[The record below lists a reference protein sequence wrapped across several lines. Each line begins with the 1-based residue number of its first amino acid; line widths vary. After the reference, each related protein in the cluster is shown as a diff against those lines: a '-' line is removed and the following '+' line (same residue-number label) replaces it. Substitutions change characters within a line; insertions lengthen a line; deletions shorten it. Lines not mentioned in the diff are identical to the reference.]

1 MWINQGIW
9 LRVLRLNK
17 LFPIVFAVSFLLLP
31 LDANQNWF
39 KTRKVKD
46 QFEKAVMHYNEGRY
60 AVAETILNK
69 LLDNDPGE
77 YATASSMLLMKTTAH
92 LGRYNEAKAVGRAFL
107 ESYPASK
114 YTAEIYLTFGD
125 IFIEE
130 GLYVSAY
137 RMYLRARGISSDE
150 KFIKKVDQRI
160 IKTLTLNI
168 PPGVIE
174 ELLALEYNGHNRSI
188 LILTKAYAEI
198 YEGKPDE
205 CALTLAQIEPDQVPD
220 LYFSLYEQ
228 LLLASYRPGNPTL
241 SFAVIVPLS
250 GENQDWGKSFLKG
263 VQESVNLN
271 PVRGRNISYIIYDNR
286 SQAIETIHAIRTLS
300 RDPKVLALIGPL
312 SDPNALIAA
321 CSIANTKVP
330 LLIPNSVQ
338 NGLTTLSDYIVQ
350 LNSNLD
356 TRGRLAAEYAVRYLG
371 LKNIAILAP
380 ADEMGQT
387 LTDAFVQELD
397 QLGISPVAVEWYSG
411 TPENLRR
418 QFTAIRRAAW
428 ALQAK
433 AKPDED
439 LLGIEIDSL
448 DAMFDISVED
458 FFNIQTEDEET
469 LSPSDSNKVVLETI
483 DGIYMPIRPEHL
495 SYIGTQLPMYNL
507 NTVIIGNEGWQ
518 NLDVLNQESIG
529 PHLKRLVLITDHF
542 IRGNLI
548 DPQMVEN
555 SKYKLSFY
563 QGFDSAQL
571 LLTTLGSTIPKREAI
586 LQRLATIDEYRGSA
600 YMYSFAETEP
610 NLNTALQVIQYD
622 RYKFDEVGYFKGDS
636 LVQVQVP
643 AP

>member
-1 MWINQGIW
+1 
-9 LRVLRLNK
+9 VLRLNK
-17 LFPIVFAVSFLLLP
+17 LCQIVLAVSFLLLP
-31 LDANQNWF
+31 LEANQNWF
-39 KTRKVKD
+39 KTRMVKD

-69 LLDNDPGE
+69 LLSNNPGK
-77 YATASSMLLMKTTAH
+77 YTTASTMLLMKTTAH
-92 LGRYNEAKAVGRAFL
+92 LGRYDEAKAVGREFL
-107 ESYPASK
+107 ESYPSSR
-114 YTAEIYLTFGD
+114 YTAEIYQTFGD

-130 GLYVSAY
+130 GLYESAY
-137 RMYLRARGISSDE
+137 RMYLRARGMSADE
-150 KFIKKVDQRI
+150 GFIQKVDKRI
-160 IKTLTLNI
+160 KKTLTLNI
-168 PPGVIE
+168 PPNVIE
-174 ELLALEYNGHNRSI
+174 ELISLEPDIYSRSI
-188 LILTKAYAEI
+188 LILTKAYEEI

-205 CALTLAQIEPDQVPD
+205 CALTLSQIEPDQVPD
-220 LYFSLYEQ
+220 SYFSLYEQ

-250 GENQDWGKSFLKG
+250 GENRDWGKSFLKG

-271 PVRGRNISYIIYDNR
+271 PVRGKNISYIIYDNR
-286 SQAIETIHAIRTLS
+286 SRAIETIHAIRTLS

-312 SDPNALIAA
+312 TDPNALIAA
-321 CSIANTKVP
+321 CSIANTNIP
-330 LLIPNSVQ
+330 LLIPNSMQ
-338 NGLTTLSDYIVQ
+338 NGLTSLSDYIIQ

-397 QLGISPVAVEWYSG
+397 QLGVSPVIVEWYSG

-418 QFTAIRRAAW
+418 QFRAIRKAAW
-428 ALQAK
+428 ALQTK
-433 AKPDED
+433 ARPNED

-458 FFNIQTEDEET
+458 FFDIQTDDEET
-469 LSPSDSNKVVLETI
+469 LSPSDSDKVVLETI
-483 DGIYMPIRPEHL
+483 DGIYMPIRPEDL
-495 SYIGTQLPMYNL
+495 SYVGTQLPMYNL

-542 IRGNLI
+542 VRGNLI
-548 DPQMVEN
+548 EPRMMEDPEYQ
-555 SKYKLSFY
+555 LSFY

-571 LLTTLGSTIPKREAI
+571 LLTALGSTVPKREA
-586 LQRLATIDEYRGSA
+586 LLKRLATIDEYRGSA

-622 RYKFDEVGYFKGDS
+622 RYQFGEVGFFKGDS
-636 LVQVQVP
+636 LVQAQVP